1 MPCNLRVTITSIDL
15 KRFVPTSFFLGALGT
30 QCLYSPPASETG
42 KREELKEVLVGLFFL
57 QIVGP
62 SGVLVESIRF
72 LKCLCI

>member
-1 MPCNLRVTITSIDL
+1 MPCNFRVTIDL

-30 QCLYSPPASETG
+30 QCLYSSLASKAG

-62 SGVLVESIRF
+62 SSVLV
-72 LKCLCI
+72 